1 MAVGFTDNEK
11 IIIVDRLKNAAKEC
25 LKSYGVRKTTV
36 EQLTKMAGIS
46 KGAFYNFYESKE
58 ILFFQ
63 VLEAFQK
70 SIGEELIEI
79 LMENQ
84 EDKKQGFIESILHM
98 YMKVKNSFIITLVKN
113 DDLEY
118 LMRKLPQQVISS
130 HHSLDDALAGQLF
143 SILGVSISEKI
154 EVASAALRAIFLT
167 LLHEREIGDYYDR
180 VLKVLVTGVANE
192 IFGEE
197 Y

>member
-79 LMENQ
+79 FMENQ

-118 LMRKLPQQVISS
+118 LMRKLPQQVISR

-197 Y
+197 N

>member
-180 VLKVLVTGVANE
+180 VLKVLVIGVANE

-197 Y
+197 N

>member
-1 MAVGFTDNEK
+1 MAVGFTDYEK

-25 LKSYGVRKTTV
+25 LKTYGVRKTTV

-98 YMKVKNSFIITLVKN
+98 YMKVKNSFIITLVQK

-118 LMRKLPQQVISS
+118 LMRKLPQQVIAS

-143 SILGVSISEKI
+143 SILGISKSEKI

-167 LLHEREIGDYYDR
+167 LLHEREIGDYYDK

-197 Y
+197 N